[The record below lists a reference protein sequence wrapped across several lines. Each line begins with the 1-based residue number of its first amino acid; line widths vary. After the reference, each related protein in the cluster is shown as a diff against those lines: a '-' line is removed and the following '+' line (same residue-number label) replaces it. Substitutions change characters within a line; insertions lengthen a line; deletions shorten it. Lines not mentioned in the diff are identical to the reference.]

1 MMENSMHKTKK
12 HFQLFGFISML
23 GLGLAL
29 NGCSMMPWSGNDKE
43 EDLAFE
49 SDAPVDQKKSEDDFF
64 ADDKGKGKDKDSGF
78 ASTDQE
84 TDSKEMKSG
93 VHALQEKQDA
103 LTKKVREL
111 EETLLV
117 LQPKVDATQQK
128 LEGGLGAISQKSDY
142 LEPEVKELKAQIA
155 KLNEDLSQLKG
166 GKAKATGK
174 AVKGKGKGGIPPEYT
189 KAHQAYMKGN
199 FEESIV
205 MFQNLAVKNPSEDLQ
220 DNIAYWIGVNYS
232 KLGKFDEAIKQF
244 QEVLAKYP
252 KGNKTHDSRYMLGY
266 CYFKKGDKARATD
279 TLEAAMKANPPKDV
293 RDKIEKQLK
302 EIQ

>member
-1 MMENSMHKTKK
+1 MHKTKK
-12 HFQLFGFISML
+12 HFQLFGVISML

-64 ADDKGKGKDKDSGF
+64 ADDKGKGKDKESGF
-78 ASTDQE
+78 ASTEHE
-84 TDSKEMKSG
+84 TDSKEMKTDVQG
-93 VHALQEKQDA
+93 LQDKQEV
-103 LTKKVREL
+103 LTKKVKEL
-111 EETLLV
+111 EQTLMV

-155 KLNEDLSQLKG
+155 KLNEELDQIKG
-166 GKAKATGK
+166 SKAKGKGEGKAAKGKAK
-174 AVKGKGKGGIPPEYT
+174 GKGSVPSEYT

-199 FEESIV
+199 FDESIV
-205 MFQNLAVKNPSEDLQ
+205 MFQNLAVKNPSADLQ

-244 QEVLAKYP
+244 QEVLTKYP
-252 KGNKTHDSRYMLGY
+252 KGNKIHDSRYMLGY
-266 CYFKKGDKARATD
+266 CYFKKGDKARAVD

-293 RDKIEKQLK
+293 KEKIEKQLK